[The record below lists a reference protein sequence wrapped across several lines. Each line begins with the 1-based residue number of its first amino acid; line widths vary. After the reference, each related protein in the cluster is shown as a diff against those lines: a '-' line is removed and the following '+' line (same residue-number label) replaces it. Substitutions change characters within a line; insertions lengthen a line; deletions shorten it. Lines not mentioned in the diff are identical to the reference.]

1 MLSDIVNW
9 GTVCMV
15 IVMVLSVHA
24 GIKLIDKLFDKTKN
38 KKNSLF

>member
-1 MLSDIVNW
+1 MPSDIFNW
-9 GTVCMV
+9 ETVCMV

-24 GIKLIDKLFDKTKN
+24 GTKLINKLFDRTSK

>member
-24 GIKLIDKLFDKTKN
+24 GIKLINRLFDRRTN